1 MKKKPTLDLHGVKH
15 SEVED
20 KLIDFYFWKGTNPKD
35 TIIITGNSAA
45 MKKIVTEWLEE
56 NEFEYYIP
64 PHNSGEIQ
72 IIE

>member
-1 MKKKPTLDLHGVKH
+1 MKKKITLDLHGVKH

-20 KLIDFYFWKGTNPKD
+20 RLIDFYFWRGTNPKD
-35 TIIITGNSAA
+35 TIIITGNSDA

-64 PHNSGEIQ
+64 SYNLGEIQ